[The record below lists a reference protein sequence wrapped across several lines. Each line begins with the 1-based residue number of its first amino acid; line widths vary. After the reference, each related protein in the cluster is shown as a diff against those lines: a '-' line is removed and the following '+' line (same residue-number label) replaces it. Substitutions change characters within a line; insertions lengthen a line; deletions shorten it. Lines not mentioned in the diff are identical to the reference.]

1 MQELV
6 RLSLDLLQKQHFDSL
21 AVGVLNFSKGTYE
34 SFEILQKN
42 IVSPKPYAYF
52 DLASLTKPLTLAST
66 KLKHPELFDEK
77 LNLLLNH
84 KAGLPMGGRLPQ
96 KGWREELEK
105 YAIEKSET
113 LYSDYSALRLQI
125 ELEKK
130 SGKTLK
136 ELCSYF
142 WDKEL
147 CFWTELSQENYFP
160 ETGFRRGKTIQG
172 EVHDPNCFNLHTFT
186 SHAGLFGTIEGLCRS
201 LIRLDKQTN
210 LIDKMEKAFASRTGR
225 FLEGWDTVEDP
236 SKSLAG
242 PKVGL
247 KTFGHLGFTGTS
259 IWIDSE
265 KKRGS
270 VILTNA
276 TQNYWYE
283 RNGLSELRRSLGES
297 IFSLA
302 DQVLL
307 C

>member
-6 RLSLDLLQKQHFDSL
+6 TLGLELLKKQHFDSL
-21 AVGVLNFSKGTYE
+21 AVGVLNFSKGTY
-34 SFEILQKN
+34 SCFEILHQAV
-42 IVSPKPYAYF
+42 VSPKPYAYF

-84 KAGLPMGGRLPQ
+84 QAGLPMGGRLPN

-105 YAIEKSET
+105 YDIKKSET

-125 ELEKK
+125 ELERK
-130 SGKTLK
+130 SGKSLK
-136 ELCSYF
+136 ELCSYY

-147 CFWTELSQENYFP
+147 CFWTGLP
-160 ETGFRRGKTIQG
+160 EGMYSPQTGFRAGRAISGT
-172 EVHDPNCFNLHTFT
+172 VHDPNCFNLNTFT
-186 SHAGLFGTIEGLCRS
+186 SHAGLFSTIDGLCQS
-201 LIRLDKQTN
+201 LISLNKQTN
-210 LIDKMEKAFASRTGR
+210 LLEVMTKAFTSRESR

-242 PKVGL
+242 PKVSL

-259 IWIDSE
+259 IWIDCE
-265 KKRGS
+265 KKLGS

-283 RNGLSELRRSLGES
+283 RSGLSELRRGLGES

-302 DQVLL
+302 D
-307 C
+307 

>member
-6 RLSLDLLQKQHFDSL
+6 RLSLDLLKNQHFDSL

-34 SFEILQKN
+34 SFEILHKN
-42 IVSPKPYAYF
+42 IVSPRPFAYF

-84 KAGLPMGGRLPQ
+84 CAGLPMGGRLPQ

-105 YAIEKSET
+105 YSIEKSET

-130 SGKTLK
+130 SGKGLK
-136 ELCSYF
+136 ELSSYF

-147 CFWTELSQENYFP
+147 SFWTELSQENYFP
-160 ETGFRRGKTIQG
+160 ETGFRRGQTIQG
-172 EVHDPNCFNLHTFT
+172 EVHDPNCFNLQTFT
-186 SHAGLFGTIEGLCRS
+186 SHAGLFGTVDGLCRS
-201 LIRLDKQTN
+201 LLSLDKQTN
-210 LIDKMEKAFASRTGR
+210 LIDKMEKAFASRSGR

-270 VILTNA
+270 VILSNA

-283 RNGLSELRRSLGES
+283 RNGLSQLRRSLGES

-302 DQVLL
+302 D
-307 C
+307 